1 MKRFY
6 CNGKKDFCQNYDGV
20 KFATDCNGCQFLDGS
35 GGEEREVDASGKWI
49 YVPCEVGDE
58 VFVIRKFGGKNKILK
73 GKVSEMYFSD
83 GMRLC
88 IVVKGCTRG
97 EWRKTIFP
105 TYEEA
110 EQALAEQEAQE

>member
-20 KFATDCNGCQFLDGS
+20 KFANCNGCEFIDGS
-35 GGEEREVDASGKWI
+35 GGEEREVDTGKLI
-49 YVPCEVGDE
+49 YVPCIVGDE
-58 VFVIRKFGGKNKILK
+58 VFAIRKIRGQKKILK
-73 GKVSEMYFSD
+73 GKVSEMYFID

-97 EWRKTIFP
+97 EWRKAIFP

-110 EQALAEQEAQE
+110 EQALAEQEGGQ